1 MEDAVRPE
9 MKTDSARHCKEFTF
23 DFINYVFLSRL
34 TYGGKSV
41 EFEGQKLSLD
51 SQQAVR
57 VST

>member
-23 DFINYVFLSRL
+23 DFINYVFLNRL

-41 EFEGQKLSLD
+41 EGQKLSLD
-51 SQQAVR
+51 NQQAVR